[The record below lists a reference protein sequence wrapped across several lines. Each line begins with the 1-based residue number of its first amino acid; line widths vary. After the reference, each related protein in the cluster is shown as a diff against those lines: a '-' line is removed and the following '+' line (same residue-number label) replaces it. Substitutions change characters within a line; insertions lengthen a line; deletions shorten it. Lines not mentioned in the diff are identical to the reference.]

1 MNFPSHG
8 TVPSLFSAGG
18 ENSPT
23 GRYIN
28 LTQRTDSWV
37 SVPRPVH
44 RIGVC
49 SLLFTP
55 PVYGAHTPEYSHL
68 AAMTDF

>member
-1 MNFPSHG
+1 MNFTPM
-8 TVPSLFSAGG
+8 VQYLASLFSAGG

-49 SLLFTP
+49 SLLL
-55 PVYGAHTPEYSHL
+55 YSHWL
-68 AAMTDF
+68 P